1 MRSRCIGVHPQG
13 EEGLAQIS
21 VHNQPGEEERL
32 EQMEDGSDVMGRMGM
47 GRHWHCLRAE
57 DGPDCEVVGP
67 VSPDLMESLAYSP
80 VRFDAATTID
90 IERSQARYS
99 NLVVHSSR
107 TRLQRKSK
115 VWEEWLRVATAGR
128 SITVLSDFPE
138 ETPRAANEGEE
149 PAFTCQRST
158 AKYFLD
164 RALTRISILPI
175 EPAGDV
181 NSAVTQGS
189 VHNILVENIQVICT
203 ATDFTLFADRLE
215 SQLDEAERRRAVL
228 LQYLKEEP
236 KGQRR
241 RVCFLEAS
249 AQDKER
255 FVQALTALWLEKR
268 NLNSICF

>member
-1 MRSRCIGVHPQG
+1 MRSRCIGVQPQG

-21 VHNQPGEEERL
+21 VHNQPGEEE
-32 EQMEDGSDVMGRMGM
+32 QMEDGNGMMETSRMGM

-80 VRFDAATTID
+80 VRFDASTTID

-138 ETPRAANEGEE
+138 ETPRAKEGEQ
-149 PAFTCQRST
+149 PAIVCQRST

-164 RALTRISILPI
+164 RALTRISILPM
-175 EPAGDV
+175 ELAGDA

-268 NLNSICF
+268 NHNSICF